1 MKKNV
6 LVILFFFLILNS
18 CHYNK
23 KEKEVC
29 LKSWLKPSDTMFKY
43 SDIQIPLIKY
53 NKKCKI
59 DSINLFVQLDERSE
73 NLKTIESIKNVKVT
87 LGFMPDT
94 LVRFSLEKEN
104 YSLEKGNILSIK
116 HRFKEPYLDSINLI
130 DLQMAYYNDF
140 EKRIKISDSYFYKNS
155 KKILGIENTYLDFK
169 AFTNIN
175 TRYKNLNEGKISD
188 SILVT
193 TKTNAFIDNLTKYSI
208 EINDT
213 LTLNFKNSIKADYK
227 DFKLK
232 DKRVE
237 MYNLLKMNREFITF
251 KLDFSNSK
259 IKTITSLKVKL
270 E

>member
-1 MKKNV
+1 MKFIS
-6 LVILFFFLILNS
+6 ILFFLLILNS
-18 CHYNK
+18 CYYNK
-23 KEKEVC
+23 KEKEIC
-29 LKSWLKPSDTMFKY
+29 SKSPLKTSETIFNN
-43 SDIQIPLIKY
+43 SDIIIPFIKY

-59 DSINLFVQLDERSE
+59 DSINLLVQLDERSK
-73 NLKTIESIKNVKVT
+73 NLKTIENIKNVRVT

-94 LVRFSLEKEN
+94 LVHFSLKKEN
-104 YSLEKGNILSIK
+104 YGLEKGGIFSVK
-116 HRFKEPYLDSINLI
+116 HRFKESFLDSINLI
-130 DLQMAYYNDF
+130 DLQIAFYNDF
-140 EKRIKISDSYFYKNS
+140 EKRIKISESYFYKNS

-169 AFTNIN
+169 AFKDVD
-175 TRYKNLNEGKISD
+175 TRYKNLNKGKNTD

-193 TKTNAFIDNLTKYSI
+193 TKTNAFIDNLTKYNI

-227 DFKLK
+227 DFKVK
-232 DKRVE
+232 DKKVK

-259 IKTITSLKVKL
+259 IKTIKSLKVKL